1 MSENAVELT
10 AENFDAEIAEGVTL
24 VDFWAPWCG
33 PCKMIAPVI
42 DSVAQKVGDKATIA
56 KLNIDEAR
64 TVASQLGITAIPAI
78 FIFKDG
84 DPVKQF
90 VGVQKEDDLVAAIEE
105 AAQAS

>member
-10 AENFDAEIAEGVTL
+10 EENFDAEIAEGVTL

-56 KLNIDEAR
+56 KLNIDDAR
-64 TVASQLGITAIPAI
+64 TAASRFGITAIPAI

-84 DPVKQF
+84 APVKQF
-90 VGVQKEDDLVAAIEE
+90 SGVQKEDDLVAAIEE
-105 AAQAS
+105 AVQES